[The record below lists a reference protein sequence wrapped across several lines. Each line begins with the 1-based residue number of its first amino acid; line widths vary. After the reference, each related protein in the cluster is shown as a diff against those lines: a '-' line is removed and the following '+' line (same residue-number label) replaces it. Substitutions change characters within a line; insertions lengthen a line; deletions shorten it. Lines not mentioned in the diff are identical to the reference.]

1 MFVCVIFILSVAS
14 ENGFPSGK
22 LVNLKNLFFQ
32 ILKVY
37 VSGAFSKWLFY
48 IQDGCFKVNFELL
61 MMNGKS

>member
-1 MFVCVIFILSVAS
+1 MCVIFILSVAS

-32 ILKVY
+32 FLKVY

-48 IQDGCFKVNFELL
+48 IQDDCFKVNFELL